1 MNNVLWYNKTVSLHF
16 FLGRGKPVEIKS
28 RTSHISPVFAN
39 LLPDEGEAKTQYQ
52 QYYTGTL
59 TDGHSFGSDP
69 LHDNSDLRNRK
80 DQSFFEKYNIERL
93 FQDCTHSRT
102 QLLKVIIF
110 YIDTTFRLS
119 QQV

>member
-1 MNNVLWYNKTVSLHF
+1 MNNVLCYDKTVSLHF

-28 RTSHISPVFAN
+28 RTSHISPVPADS
-39 LLPDEGEAKTQYQ
+39 LADEGKVKT

-59 TDGHSFGSDP
+59 TDEHSFRADP
-69 LHDNSDLRNRK
+69 LQDNDDFRNRR
-80 DQSFFEKYNIERL
+80 DQSFFEKHIESL
-93 FQDCTHSRT
+93 FQDCTHSRA
-102 QLLKVIIF
+102 QSLKEAIIF